1 MIKAAGTKLNLSH
14 LEILSEKSLYKR
26 RRSRRDFISRMEA
39 ERETEDLGREEVL
52 KMNRIQVKYSRA
64 EIEEFIQSHMVGDV
78 MDAGKLED
86 MSEDDFEKLILAYD
100 YSTRRNSRYAAVE
113 EESEMVENG
122 RFRYPD
128 LRFIQRRPE

>member
-1 MIKAAGTKLNLSH
+1 MTRLNYLLNGENDTKGLIVQLLNLMSAAESDRRAEMIKAAGTKLNLSH

-86 MSEDDFEKLILAYD
+86 MSEDDF
-100 YSTRRNSRYAAVE
+100 
-113 EESEMVENG
+113 
-122 RFRYPD
+122 
-128 LRFIQRRPE
+128 

>member
-1 MIKAAGTKLNLSH
+1 
-14 LEILSEKSLYKR
+14 
-26 RRSRRDFISRMEA
+26 
-39 ERETEDLGREEVL
+39 
-52 KMNRIQVKYSRA
+52 
-64 EIEEFIQSHMVGDV
+64 